1 MKRGEWQSRAKRAVD
16 MGIGTLMLVLVA
28 PLLLL
33 IAILVRIDVGAP
45 VLFCQRRPG
54 LRGRLFTLW
63 KFRTMRNAR
72 DQQGRL
78 LSDAER
84 LTRFGRFLRRTSLD
98 ELPELVNVI
107 RGDMSLVGP
116 RPLLAEYLELYD
128 AEQAIRHDV
137 KPGLTG
143 WAQVKGRNAIP
154 WPERLALD
162 TWYVE
167 NWSLALDLR
176 ILALTIFTILT
187 PGDVTQPGHATV
199 DRFTGNQERRDGKS
213 APDS

>member
-1 MKRGEWQSRAKRAVD
+1 MKRGEWQRGAKRAIDLGV
-16 MGIGTLMLVLVA
+16 GTIMLVLVA
-28 PLLLL
+28 PLLVV
-33 IAILVRIDVGAP
+33 IAILVRIDLGAP
-45 VLFCQRRPG
+45 VLFSQRRPG
-54 LRGRLFTLW
+54 FRGQLFTLW

-72 DQQGRL
+72 DQQGIL

-128 AEQAIRHDV
+128 AEQARRHDV

-176 ILALTIFTILT
+176 IIGLTVSTILT
-187 PGDVTQPGHATV
+187 PSDVTQPGRATV
-199 DRFTGNQERRDGKS
+199 DRFTGNHQRRDDKS
-213 APDS
+213 AQDS